1 MQRKI
6 YKKLI
11 EWKKS
16 KHRKPLV
23 LMGARQ
29 VGKTYLANLFGEN
42 EYQDVV
48 YCMLEGN
55 EPLQN
60 CFDVLDTNLIVDK
73 ISTIKKKKIIKN
85 ETLLILDEIQ
95 SCPKA
100 LTSLKMFCEQNND
113 YHIIALGS
121 LLGLATHRENF
132 SYPVG
137 KVDMLEMFPLDF
149 EEFLIANNEN
159 SLLDKIKNSYNSN
172 DTLDITYHNTAWDY
186 YKKYLFVGGMPEV
199 VKTYVD
205 ENNLELVRIKQEE
218 IIKQYLSDMN
228 KYNSEAEKG
237 KTQLVYNNIQRQLA
251 KENKKFKYS
260 LIKTSARARDYEESI
275 EWIELAGI
283 ANRIYKLE
291 QIKLPLNA
299 NTSLSDFK
307 LYMND
312 VGLLTAI
319 GHLSF
324 EDIYNKNE
332 MLYDYLGGL
341 TENYVYNQ
349 LKQKRLELYYWVNRD
364 YAEVDFITRLDQ
376 DVIPIEVKSGTRT
389 SSKSLNKYM
398 EIFNPNFAIRI
409 SEKNFGFENNIKSV
423 PLYAVFCIEKLQHNP
438 IQPH

>member
-1 MQRKI
+1 MKRLI
-6 YKKLI
+6 YQKLV
-11 EWKKS
+11 EWKNK
-16 KHRKPLV
+16 KDRKPLV

-29 VGKTYLANLFGEN
+29 VGKTYLVNLFGKN
-42 EYQDVV
+42 EYQEVV

-55 EPLQN
+55 DYLQS
-60 CFDVLDTNLIVDK
+60 CFDILDTNIIIDK
-73 ISTIKKKKIIKN
+73 LSSIKKKKILKN
-85 ETLLILDEIQ
+85 ETLIILDEIQ

-121 LLGLATHRENF
+121 LLGLATHREKY

-159 SLLDKIKNSYNSN
+159 ELIDRIKKSYNEN
-172 DTLDITYHNTAWDY
+172 EALDLTYHSIAIDY
-186 YKKYLFVGGMPEV
+186 YKKYLFIGGMPEV
-199 VKTYVD
+199 VKRYID
-205 ENNLELVRIKQEE
+205 DDNLELVRIKQEE

-228 KYNSEAEKG
+228 KYNSETEKG
-237 KTQLVYNNIQRQLA
+237 KTQLVYNNISKQLA
-251 KENKKFKYS
+251 KENRKFKYS
-260 LIKTSARARDYEESI
+260 LIKTSARARDYEEAI

-299 NTSLSDFK
+299 YTSLSDFK

-312 VGLLTAI
+312 VGLLTAM
-319 GHLSF
+319 GNLTF
-324 EDIYNKNE
+324 EDVYNKNE

-341 TENYVYNQ
+341 VENYVYNQ
-349 LKQKRLELYYWVNRD
+349 LKQKQMEAYYWLNGD
-364 YAEVDFITRLDQ
+364 YAEVDFITRIAQ
-376 DVIPIEVKSGTRT
+376 DVVPIEVKSGERT
-389 SSKSLNKYM
+389 KSKSFNKYIEM
-398 EIFNPNFAIRI
+398 FKPNYAIRI

-423 PLYAVFCIEKLQHNP
+423 PLYAVFCIDKK
-438 IQPH
+438 